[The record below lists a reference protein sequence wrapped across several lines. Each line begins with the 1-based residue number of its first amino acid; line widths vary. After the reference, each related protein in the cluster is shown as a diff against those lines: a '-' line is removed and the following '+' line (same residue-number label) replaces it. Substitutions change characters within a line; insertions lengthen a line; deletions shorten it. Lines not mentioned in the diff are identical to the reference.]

1 MVDQLDKTQ
10 YFPQGMGP
18 QRQGNTIN
26 TFDKMQG
33 EMIKIYGVPMD
44 YYPVEV
50 DINKDIAFGEDTNKR
65 YMRCHKM
72 KGKID
77 NDGFDENLLYSGFGE
92 LNSIEFRIFLHLP
105 SFLSMVGREPLAGDQ
120 FYLPFNSTFVY
131 EVSHAVHA
139 ALGRDGNIFGF
150 KSLFVINC
158 RERSVSIHSAGYGER
173 FGVIDSQGNLRPDAP
188 QDATVND
195 NSGRV
200 AAKYDVQQP
209 KISPNIMHDN
219 DGIKKAVDGDPNVP
233 GSGISVPISTTTR
246 EKWGNW

>member
-1 MVDQLDKTQ
+1 MKDPLGKTK

-18 QRQGNTIN
+18 QFQGNTMN
-26 TFDKMQG
+26 TFDKMQS
-33 EMIKIYGVPMD
+33 EMLNIYGIPMD

-50 DINKDIAFGEDTNKR
+50 DINKDVAFGEDTTKR
-65 YMRCHKM
+65 YMRCHKI

-105 SFLSMVGREPLAGDQ
+105 SFVQMVGREPMAGDQ
-120 FYLPFNSTFVY
+120 FYLPYNSTFVY
-131 EVSHAVHA
+131 EVTHAVHA

-158 RERSVSIHSAGYGER
+158 RERTVTQHSAGYGER
-173 FGVIDSQGNLRPDAP
+173 FGVIDSQGNIRSDAP
-188 QDATVND
+188 ADALVND
-195 NSGRV
+195 GSGRV
-200 AAKYDVQQP
+200 STKYDVQQP
-209 KISPNIMHDN
+209 KVSPNTMHDN
-219 DGIKKAVDGDPNVP
+219 ELIKKLVDGDPTKDT
-233 GSGISVPISTTTR
+233 SGIATPSADFIR